1 MLFGASGPVGRI
13 ACGMV
18 EDECIF
24 GTRCDA
30 GEVPALRP
38 CRRIGFRPPQFCAG
52 VYALIP
58 MPIPPIFHPPL
69 HRILRERAPRRRR
82 RRNHRRTHPVL
93 RAHCLVSVPRAW
105 IAVGSGHRAD
115 RGAGRPKRSAG
126 RRRMRRSTREF
137 TEIPPARPETGDC
150 EGRHRGCRNRPK
162 DHRRRT
168 AGAPRSAASPT
179 VCRVLVELAVPDH
192 SRQPCRRARVDHR
205 LRPFGAPALARL
217 FVLLH
222 AANDPRPQ
230 PRCAGHC
237 PDPGAAAPTARCTS
251 ATVASSSLSRTPSA
265 RSTSRTAAAIRCET
279 SRVAPAHCCAL
290 MPTDGPI
297 AS

>member
-1 MLFGASGPVGRI
+1 
-13 ACGMV
+13 
-18 EDECIF
+18 
-24 GTRCDA
+24 
-30 GEVPALRP
+30 
-38 CRRIGFRPPQFCAG
+38 
-52 VYALIP
+52 
-58 MPIPPIFHPPL
+58 MPIPPILHPPL
-69 HRILRERAPRRRR
+69 HRVLRERAPRRCR

-93 RAHCLVSVPRAW
+93 RAHGLISVPRAW
-105 IAVGSGHRAD
+105 ISTGAEHRAG

-126 RRRMRRSTREF
+126 GRRMRRSAGDF
-137 TEIPPARPETGDC
+137 GEIPPAGPKAGDR
-150 EGRHRGCRNRPK
+150 EGRHGGRWDRPR
-162 DHRRRT
+162 DRRRRT
-168 AGAPRSAASPT
+168 AGAPR
-179 VCRVLVELAVPDH
+179 RVARRALRHLLVELTVSDH
-192 SRQPCRRARVDHR
+192 RRQPCRRVRVDHR
-205 LRPFGAPALARL
+205 PRPAGSPMLARL
-217 FVLLH
+217 LALLH